1 MQSKRHPKEMGARED
16 QAFLAHLTFK
26 SASTQSQAL
35 SALLYLERNVLRQ
48 EPVPGDS
55 VRAKP
60 SQHVP
65 TVLSRAEVQA
75 VLHEMSGIRAV

>member
-1 MQSKRHPKEMGARED
+1 LDHKTCKAAPKKLLD
-16 QAFLAHLTFK
+16 Q
-26 SASTQSQAL
+26 
-35 SALLYLERNVLRQ
+35 
-48 EPVPGDS
+48 

-75 VLHEMSGIRAV
+75 VLHEMSGIYLLMARLLYGSGMRLMDVSVYV